1 MRIHGTNLKRIA
13 AEKGVAIERLAEAVQ
28 RTGLKGDHAV
38 AAVKNWMRGSD
49 HPRCK
54 AADVNRMAEVLGVE
68 PAKIAKFECIL
79 KHHRG
84 SPRKAKLLTDL
95 IRGKDVDTA
104 TNLLTFTTKRAA
116 RNVKKAL
123 LAAIADA
130 EQVNA
135 DVTSLFV
142 CDSRVD
148 AGPIMKRIKEKDRGR
163 AHPIQK
169 PFSHITVAL
178 EERA

>member
-1 MRIHGTNLKRIA
+1 MRIHGPNLKRLA
-13 AEKGVAIERLAEAVQ
+13 ADKGVAAERLAEAVQ
-28 RTGLKGDHAV
+28 RTGMKGDNAV

-54 AADVNRMAEVLGVE
+54 AADIAKMAEVLGVE
-68 PAKIAKFECIL
+68 AAKIAKFECIL
-79 KHHRG
+79 KYQKG

-95 IRGKDVDTA
+95 IRGKDALTA
-104 TNLLTFTTKRAA
+104 QNLLGFNTKRAA
-116 RNVKKAL
+116 VGVGKAL
-123 LAAIADA
+123 KAAIADA
-130 EQVNA
+130 EQAQA
-135 DVTSLFV
+135 DTTALFV

-163 AHPIQK
+163 AHPILK

-178 EERA
+178 EERV